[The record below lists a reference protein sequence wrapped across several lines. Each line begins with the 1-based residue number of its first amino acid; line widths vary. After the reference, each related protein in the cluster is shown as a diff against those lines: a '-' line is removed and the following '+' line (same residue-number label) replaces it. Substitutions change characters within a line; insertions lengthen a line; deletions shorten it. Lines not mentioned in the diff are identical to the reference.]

1 MSFPLSRRAIL
12 GAFVAGLLLSSS
24 VHAAEAVN
32 VYSYR
37 QPSLIEPLLKAF
49 TQETGIAVNL
59 IFAEK
64 GLIERM
70 VQEGANSPAD
80 VLLTADVGRLV
91 EAKEKGLSQP
101 VKDDAEH
108 AMIHS
113 PFLFSLFKLIQS

>member
-1 MSFPLSRRAIL
+1 MNFRFSRRALL
-12 GAFVAGLLLSSS
+12 GVFTTALLFSS
-24 VHAAEAVN
+24 AAKATEAVN

-91 EAKEKGLSQP
+91 EVKEKGLSQP
-101 VKDDAEH
+101 V
-108 AMIHS
+108 
-113 PFLFSLFKLIQS
+113 

>member
-1 MSFPLSRRAIL
+1 MGRIGDYPCAGSPYRGFAMSFSLSRRAFL
-12 GAFVAGLLLSSS
+12 GAFATALMFSSAAL
-24 VHAAEAVN
+24 AAEAVN

-80 VLLTADVGRLV
+80 VLLTADIGRLV
-91 EAKEKGLSQP
+91 EAKEKGLS
-101 VKDDAEH
+101 
-108 AMIHS
+108 
-113 PFLFSLFKLIQS
+113 